1 MNSTVKTSRHF
12 SKLRGLQASILLFA
26 PPRPASSC
34 FCSLSPIFVW
44 PECGKL
50 LRMRMLTVQA
60 TLNLCWT
67 LTFTLTFTIHGHC
80 HSHRQ
85 HSLLPVTITINCHCH
100 CHHLSLSVLSPI
112 LPSTIIN
119 LQPFPL
125 FLHLSTM
132 PGHDHLLLSLFILTV
147 TS

>member
-1 MNSTVKTSRHF
+1 MNSTPKTSGHF

-34 FCSLSPIFVW
+34 FCSLSPLFFLW

-50 LRMRMLTVQA
+50 LRMRMLAMQA
-60 TLNLCWT
+60 TPNLCWT
-67 LTFTLTFTIHGHC
+67 LTFTLTFTIHC

-85 HSLLPVTITINCHCH
+85 HSPLPSTITINCHCYH
-100 CHHLSLSVLSPI
+100 TLSSVLSPL

-119 LQPFPL
+119 LPPLPL
-125 FLHLSTM
+125 FLHLSTIH
-132 PGHDHLLLSLFILTV
+132 GHDHLLLS
-147 TS
+147 